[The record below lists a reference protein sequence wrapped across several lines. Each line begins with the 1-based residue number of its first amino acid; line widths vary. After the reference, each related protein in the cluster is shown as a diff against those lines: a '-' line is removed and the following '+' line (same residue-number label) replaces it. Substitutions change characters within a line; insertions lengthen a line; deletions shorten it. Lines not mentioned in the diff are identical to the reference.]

1 VSTHKEEEP
10 ENDGRADR
18 EAPGGAS
25 GWQEDAWDRGSWD
38 RDDWDEWGRRRGP
51 AKAGAEHGS
60 ADRDADG
67 DDQQQAG
74 HLWPRKSV
82 RYTRRGPESKTQ
94 RSGGSSGGRLDRGET
109 IAFMLLAGIGLGSG
123 IGYGLDRLLGSFPAL
138 MVIGVFV
145 GFGIALYGVFL
156 ETR

>member
-1 VSTHKEEEP
+1 VSAHREDES

-51 AKAGAEHGS
+51 TTAGAEDGS
-60 ADRDADG
+60 GERDADG
-67 DDQQQAG
+67 GAAPREE

-82 RYTRRGPESKTQ
+82 RYTRRGPESQTQ
-94 RSGGSSGGRLDRGET
+94 RPGGSSGGRLDKGET

-123 IGYGLDRLLGSFPAL
+123 IGYGLDRLVGSFPAL
-138 MVIGVFV
+138 MVVGVFV